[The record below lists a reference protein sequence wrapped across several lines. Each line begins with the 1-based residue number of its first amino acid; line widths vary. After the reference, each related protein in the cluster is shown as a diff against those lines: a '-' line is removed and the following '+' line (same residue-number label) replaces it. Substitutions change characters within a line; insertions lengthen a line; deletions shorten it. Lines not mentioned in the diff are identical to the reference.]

1 MGDPGAHQ
9 VRAANTGALAY
20 LAARQLPSGAFNYQA
35 GRTITPAWVT
45 SQVLPATN
53 GGVIRSAP
61 DRRIRYQKTSPAM
74 V

>member
-1 MGDPGAHQ
+1 MIELSEAMFLVAKENFCGLP
-9 VRAANTGALAY
+9 NTGALAY

-53 GGVIRSAP
+53 GRSYP
-61 DRRIRYQKTSPAM
+61 ILP
-74 V
+74 